1 MSPEILAKVER
12 NKGMCPWYQVSIKAA
27 ALHFTPEHW
36 RSLLVMHPL
45 NQATKRHE
53 GALETVSLLA
63 RRVAEF
69 L

>member
-27 ALHFTPEHW
+27 ALHLTSEHW
-36 RSLLVMHPL
+36 RSLLVILPL

-53 GALETVSLLA
+53 GALETATLLA
-63 RRVAEF
+63 RRGAEF